1 MRFVVAVSEALPL
14 LNQFAKNRQNRTY
27 IGHAQ
32 RLKSLLMVPLRIIYC
47 RKKGFRI
54 AQGIASNRNL
64 SGCDIR
70 PAPFKTV
77 IHLYQSHKNKRRNQ
91 AGKEY
96 AAVPDVF
103 HSM

>member
-1 MRFVVAVSEALPL
+1 MVASGGVHNISGSCHQYKKRAVLD
-14 LNQFAKNRQNRTY
+14 NVNRLGQPPNIVFWTWKKEFRTT
-27 IGHAQ
+27 
-32 RLKSLLMVPLRIIYC
+32 
-47 RKKGFRI
+47 
-54 AQGIASNRNL
+54 QGIASKRNL

-70 PAPFKTV
+70 PAPFKPV
-77 IHLYQSHKNKRRNQ
+77 IHLYQNHKNKRRNQ